1 MNGASTAFY
10 CVADARFFLGAAAM
24 INSLRLLGHT
34 EPVYVLDCGLE
45 PAHRDRLGAEATIVE
60 GPRGA
65 PPWLLKTIA
74 PLRFPADVAI
84 LIDADMIATRPLAP
98 LAELAAPGKV
108 VAFENYADRY
118 CAEWGELLGLGP
130 LRRRPYVSSGLVALG
145 AVAGRQVLELLDDGQ
160 RGVDIELGF
169 YGEKRRGYPFIYPEQ
184 DVLNAILMSAEHE
197 PLTVRLPNRLA
208 PNPPFRDLR
217 LRDVDA
223 LRCSYRDGTEPYVVH
238 HFVRKPWLEP
248 TYHSVY
254 SRLLARAL
262 LGADVAIRIRPEEVP
277 LRLREGGR
285 ARRARAAAS
294 TKDFLR
300 WHFGDRVPARIGD
313 RIESAR
319 RRRGAARRGE
329 AHAR

>member
-1 MNGASTAFY
+1 MSAAFY

-24 INSLRLLGHT
+24 INSLRLQDHA

-45 PAHRDRLGAEATIVE
+45 PAQRERLGTEATIVE

-74 PLRFPADVAI
+74 PLRHPADVAI
-84 LIDADMIATRPLAP
+84 LIDADMIVTRSLSG
-98 LAELAAPGKV
+98 LAELAAPGQV

-118 CAEWGELLGLGP
+118 CPEWGELLELGA

-145 AVAGRQVLELLDDGQ
+145 GAEGRRVLELLDERQ
-160 RGVDIELGF
+160 RHVDIELGF

-184 DVLNAILMSAEHE
+184 DVLNAILMSAEND
-197 PLTVRLPNRLA
+197 PLAVRLPNGLA
-208 PNPPFRDLR
+208 PNPPFRGLR

-254 SRLLARAL
+254 SRLLARTL
-262 LGADVAIRIRPEEVP
+262 LGDDVAIRIRPEEVP

-294 TKDFLR
+294 AKDFLR
-300 WHFGDRVPARIGD
+300 WHLGD
-313 RIESAR
+313 RIPASIGERIEAAR
-319 RRRGAARRGE
+319 RRRSAARSGE
-329 AHAR
+329 APAR